1 MPEEETD
8 DTAPDAEEIADASE
22 RRLDARMGLLLAKG
36 LGKERRDKITYDT
49 NEKSQRN
56 RIKFALLVLAILIL
70 ATFFFF
76 KTFSRGGR

>member
-22 RRLDARMGLLLAKG
+22 RRLRARMGLLLAKG
-36 LGKERRDKITYDT
+36 LGKEKRDKITYDT